1 MRKEFSTMEKSCPS
15 TPQTPTVVKGE
26 LRRKL
31 MKARSSIGIARM
43 KQMKLATRLPDN
55 DDQEEETMELI
66 MPVTPV
72 TRQATAQLEKVK
84 QINTLKNSPLT
95 RNRSKQ
101 LDQLEMDVD
110 QTSEALIEPITP
122 KRKTEI
128 MDQTPLIEPASNND
142 SILSLNLSISKSVN
156 IAENNCDLDPLLDT
170 LDGLELEEIT
180 TDPATKLISPN
191 ISQNPKTANLL
202 DNEDSFDYA
211 REMKS
216 IRMDTVM
223 KTPTPTPQEAEID
236 TKNEQYLR
244 LLSEIETTFSGDIDL
259 SALCA
264 TSTTSVKEA
273 GGLLQ
278 QAIHSNLTVT
288 EAQMN
293 KIFVSQLQRK
303 MRDSKPTS
311 YQIELVQN
319 LSEKVVHSLE
329 LVELEP
335 MAKMAA
341 ECLFIKEISKMR
353 KTLIEPNQEL
363 EKLVASIRKSVPNEE
378 ELKSEIN
385 SLKKHHQTVIN
396 QVDAIKRR
404 VESGESTSQSVG
416 MLKTDNEQKMEALA
430 SLKAQIKEIE
440 NQNKGNS

>member
-1 MRKEFSTMEKSCPS
+1 
-15 TPQTPTVVKGE
+15 
-26 LRRKL
+26 
-31 MKARSSIGIARM
+31 MKTRSSIGIARM

-55 DDQEEETMELI
+55 NEEETMELT

-84 QINTLKNSPLT
+84 QINTLKNSPMT

-101 LDQLEMDVD
+101 LDQLEMEVD
-110 QTSEALIEPITP
+110 QTGEVLIEPVTP
-122 KRKTEI
+122 KQKTEI
-128 MDQTPLIEPASNND
+128 MDQTPLIEPSNND

-156 IAENNCDLDPLLDT
+156 IAENNCDLDPMLDT

-191 ISQNPKTANLL
+191 ISQNRKTANLL
-202 DNEDSFDYA
+202 DNDDSFDYA

-259 SALCA
+259 NALFA
-264 TSTTSVKEA
+264 TSTESPKEA
-273 GGLLQ
+273 GDLLQ
-278 QAIHSNLTVT
+278 QAVYSNLTAT

-293 KIFVSQLQRK
+293 KAFVGQLQRK

-329 LVELEP
+329 LAELEP
-335 MAKMAA
+335 RAKMTA

-385 SLKKHHQTVIN
+385 SLKQHHQTMIN
-396 QVDAIKRR
+396 QVDAIKRK
-404 VESGESTSQSVG
+404 VESGESTTKSVG
-416 MLKTDNEQKMEALA
+416 LLKTDNERKMESLA
-430 SLKAQIKEIE
+430 ILKAQIKEIE
-440 NQNKGNS
+440 SQNKGGF